1 MRFKNA
7 IVRTPCFNMIHGLT
21 EAGLGKPDYDLALIQ
36 HAQYIAALKQCGL
49 DVLVM
54 EADEMYPDSTFV
66 EDTALL
72 TPACAIITRPGAQ
85 SRRGETASIAN
96 VLKNYYRT
104 IETIQP
110 PGTVDA
116 GDIMMVGNHFYIG
129 LSGRTDPSGAQQLI
143 RLLQRHHLTASTVT
157 VPQALHLKAGAAYL
171 ENNHVVLTEEFGN
184 LPEFSRYTQIRVKPE
199 EGYAANCVWINGT
212 VLVASGFPETL
223 NAIKAAGYKT
233 ISLDMSEFQK
243 LDGGL
248 SCLSLWF

>member
-7 IVRTPCFNMIHGLT
+7 IVRTPCRNMTYGLT
-21 EAGLGKPDYDLALIQ
+21 EAEMGKPDYDLALMQ

-54 EADEMYPDSTFV
+54 EADEDFPDSTFV

-85 SRRGETASIAN
+85 SRRGETASMASE
-96 VLKNYYRT
+96 LKKYFQT
-104 IETIQP
+104 IEAIQP

-116 GDIMMVGNHFYIG
+116 GDIMMVGDHYYIG
-129 LSGRTDPSGAQQLI
+129 LSGRTNPSGAQQLI
-143 RLLQRHHLTASTVT
+143 RILERHHMTASTVT
-157 VPQALHLKAGAAYL
+157 VPHALHLKAGVAYL
-171 ENNHVVLTEEFGN
+171 ENNHVVITEEFWN
-184 LPEFSRYTQIRVKPE
+184 QPDFNRFKQIRVNPQE
-199 EGYAANCVWINGT
+199 SYAANCVWINGT
-212 VLVASGFPETL
+212 VLVANGFPETL
-223 NAIKAAGYKT
+223 KAIEAAGYKT

-248 SCLSLWF
+248 SCLSLRF